1 MNYLFTPDDLR
12 KVPIEELFGTTAT
25 WMVMLS
31 AIVAIIG
38 YVLLGALLLKRL
50 WDSFFVSVLSLRPV
64 TYDEATAMIL
74 IIIILASS

>member
-1 MNYLFTPDDLR
+1 
-12 KVPIEELFGTTAT
+12 
-25 WMVMLS
+25 MVMLS

-74 IIIILASS
+74 IIFILASS